1 MALIEDVSTALR
13 VTSQAFM
20 QYHNEISDLVEA
32 AKADLHI
39 SGIDQLV
46 ETDPLIKRAVILYC
60 KAHFGYDNKDADRLM
75 VSYNLLRNHLAF
87 SSDYHNYSVE
97 EEEV

>member
-13 VTSQAFM
+13 VTSQAYM
-20 QYHNEISDLVEA
+20 NEISDLVEA

-46 ETDPLIKRAVILYC
+46 ETDPLVKRAVILYC
-60 KAHFGYDNKDADRLM
+60 KAHFGYENKDADRLM

-87 SSDYHNYSVE
+87 SSDYHDYPVE